1 MMTLTAASV
10 LARIPAEAG
19 EGSAGGTPWLMIAVG
34 LLIGIG
40 IGVLIVVRAKRAH
53 PMPGPGNR
61 PGGEA
66 AKGRSDRE

>member
-10 LARIPAEAG
+10 HARIPAEAG

-40 IGVLIVVRAKRAH
+40 IGVLIVVRAKRAN
-53 PMPGPGNR
+53 PMPGNR
-61 PGGEA
+61 PGGGA